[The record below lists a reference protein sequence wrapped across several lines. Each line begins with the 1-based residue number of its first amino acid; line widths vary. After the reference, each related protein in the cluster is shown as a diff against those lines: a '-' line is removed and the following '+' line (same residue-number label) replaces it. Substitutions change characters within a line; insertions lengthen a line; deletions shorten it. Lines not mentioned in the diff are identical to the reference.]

1 MSTELREMRINDYEK
16 VHALWEASEGVGL
29 SDADSKENIYRYL
42 KRNPGLSTT
51 AWEGDQVV
59 GAVLCGHDGRRGYIH
74 HLAVNKSHRHQGIG
88 RALVERCLDSL
99 ARVNIGKCHIFVF
112 GDNQDAINFW
122 EKVDWSRRIEL
133 VIMSKQIPTNS

>member
-29 SDADSKENIYRYL
+29 SDADSKENINRYL

-99 ARVNIGKCHIFVF
+99 ARVNISKCHIFVF

-122 EKVDWSRRIEL
+122 EKVDWSRRVEL